1 MIPSIHLI
9 QISMIF
15 HLVLGF
21 LRFQTIEFKKI
32 KITILNYLFLF
43 ISYQSHKLKHFF
55 GLRCSLFI
63 TRSFSLSE
71 ICEYIDFLFS
81 HFQQSLPLL
90 QMINHISSVFC
101 DRIHKISYSNVF
113 LVSTLSIEVM
123 VWVGFNTM
131 LKEISIKQHIT
142 EYSQSKSWT
151 VGVFYDQWNYSSGGI
166 TPQSE
171 VYMMH

>member
-1 MIPSIHLI
+1 
-9 QISMIF
+9 MIF

-21 LRFQTIEFKKI
+21 LRFQTIELKKI

-43 ISYQSHKLKHFF
+43 IIHQSHKLKNFF
-55 GLRCSLFI
+55 GLHCSLFI
-63 TRSFSLSE
+63 ICSFSLSE

-171 VYMMH
+171 VYMIH